1 MLIRT
6 PLTNQEVSDCL
17 AYSQQLFDD
26 EDLQVVKG
34 ASLHKDI
41 KVMYL
46 DENTGDI
53 EIHLFYK
60 DEAVLMFE
68 LELFK
73 GYIGKPI
80 QAYIPHITIRNDFK
94 GLGYAKFL
102 YKLVLDKGLTL
113 IQFEQ
118 TFYAASLWKRL
129 EELNIA
135 TLNYF
140 CSKTKQ
146 LFKHP
151 HTNFCLKILSAKIN

>member
-6 PLTNQEVSDCL
+6 PLTKQEVSDCL
-17 AYSQQLFDD
+17 TYSQLLFDD
-26 EDLQVVKG
+26 GDLQVVKG
-34 ASLHKDI
+34 ASLHPDV

-60 DEAVLMFE
+60 GKAFLVFE

-80 QAYIPHITIRNDFK
+80 QAYIPHITIRDDFK

-118 TFYAASLWKRL
+118 TFYAANLWNSLSK
-129 EELNIA
+129 LNVA

-146 LFKHP
+146 LFKYP
-151 HTNFCLKILSAKIN
+151 NTTYCLKILTPVH